1 MSAKDL
7 DMCEYNSQFLA
18 FICMII
24 ADTNSQN
31 KQKQKETTHL
41 TLTSF
46 SRTRCSR
53 VTPNL

>member
-1 MSAKDL
+1 
-7 DMCEYNSQFLA
+7 MCEYNSQFLA